1 LISNQTTIKLKGHFQ
16 FLSKENTIPANK
28 TKCDFASHEIL
39 ITNGEKTSLK
49 GWWRAGVEC
58 RKHFTKENG
67 APNPSAYAKAASK
80 VANDNLEGTIRVYVS
95 AVVKVQ
101 EMGYTIDEFKGI
113 EHLRATIAGMGQRKV
128 ETKAEP
134 SSVRFTRERKE
145 QAASVLRKAGFTD
158 REVAS
163 LLAFGALGN
172 K

>member
-1 LISNQTTIKLKGHFQ
+1 LVCNQITIKLKAPFQ
-16 FLSKENTIPANK
+16 FQPKEITINTLK
-28 TKCDFASHEIL
+28 TACNFAAHEIL

-58 RKHFTKENG
+58 RKHFTKSNG
-67 APNPSAYAKAASK
+67 APNPTAYAKSASK
-80 VANDNLEGTIRVYVS
+80 VANDNLEGTIRVYVT

-101 EMGYTIDEFKGI
+101 EMGYTIDDFKGI
-113 EHLRATIAGMGQRKV
+113 EHVRATVAGIGQRKV

-145 QAASVLRKAGFTD
+145 QAASALRKAGFTD